1 MCGSHAYPGPVTRPR
16 DMADGASMLS
26 SVRDALFWAPPWL
39 SSVAVLLIAVIC
51 ALVAHRIL
59 FVVFGRAFGDRH
71 PFLRTVVWQT
81 KGPLALALVVFAVA
95 AALQSAPFS
104 ETVSASFGRLLLIA
118 FIVLTG
124 WIAHVAVET
133 GSSVYLHRFTAET
146 ADTLLARKHIT
157 QVRILKR
164 ALHTLIVVVTL
175 SAVLMTFEPVRQ
187 YGLSLFASAGVA
199 GLVVGLAARPL
210 LTNLIAGIQ
219 IATTQPI
226 RIDDQVVIEN
236 ESGRIEEITSTYV
249 VVRLWDL
256 RRLIV
261 PLTLFIEKP
270 FQNWTRDSTNLIGT
284 VLLYVDFTAPVD
296 AIRAKFMEIVQSS
309 ELWDGQVAKL
319 QVTDS
324 RENSIE
330 LRALASAR
338 SAGDAFDLRCDIREQ
353 LIAFLQK
360 EHPAALPHARAESL
374 RVDTPETRQRAQPD
388 SPPDKREDT
397 QQDDERRSR
406 TAAR

>member
-1 MCGSHAYPGPVTRPR
+1 MATIGSIF
-16 DMADGASMLS
+16 S
-26 SVRDALFWAPPWL
+26 SVRDALFWAPDWL
-39 SSVAVLLIAVIC
+39 SGVVVLLIAVAA
-51 ALVAHRIL
+51 ALLAHRVI
-59 FVVFGRAFGDRH
+59 FMVFGRAFGDRH
-71 PFLRTVVWQT
+71 PVLRTIVLQI
-81 KGPLALALVVFAVA
+81 KGPLALALIAFALA
-95 AALQSAPFS
+95 AALQTTPFS
-104 ETVSASFGRLLLIA
+104 PPVSVPLGRLLLIA
-118 FIVLTG
+118 FIVLAG

-133 GSSVYLHRFTAET
+133 GSSLYLRRFTLES
-146 ADTLLARKHIT
+146 DDNLLARKHIT

-187 YGLSLFASAGVA
+187 YGVSLFASAGVA

-261 PLTLFIEKP
+261 PLSYFIEKP
-270 FQNWTRDSTNLIGT
+270 FQNWTRESTDLIGT
-284 VLLYVDFTAPVD
+284 VFIYVDFSAPVD
-296 AIRAKFMEIVQSS
+296 AIRAKLVEIVNASK
-309 ELWDGQVAKL
+309 LWDGQVVKL
-319 QVTDS
+319 HVTDAKES
-324 RENSIE
+324 SIE

-338 SAGDAFDLRCDIREQ
+338 SAGDAFELRCEIREQ
-353 LIAFLQK
+353 LIAFLQR
-360 EHPAALPHARAESL
+360 EYPTALPRAREESMS
-374 RVDTPETRQRAQPD
+374 PEP
-388 SPPDKREDT
+388 
-397 QQDDERRSR
+397 QQDVPDERPAR